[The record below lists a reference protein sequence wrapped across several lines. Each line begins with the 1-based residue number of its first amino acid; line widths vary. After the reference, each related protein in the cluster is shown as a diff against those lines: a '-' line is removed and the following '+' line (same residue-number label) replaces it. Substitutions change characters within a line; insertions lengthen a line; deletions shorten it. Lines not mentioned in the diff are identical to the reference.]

1 MITLPGNLDIKRNSV
16 FLLFIL
22 ALIFP
27 AAMVNAGVVTFR
39 ESHGMQGEDSS
50 DSTYLVQS
58 QEQLKIFEDLLIGS
72 KVVVFL
78 KNGNKLKGW
87 IHQFGEEYIQLR
99 CEKNAGFGKVK
110 SDYPTVKTSEIL
122 RIEAQKS
129 SWFNAGWILGPAI
142 IIVMMYVV
150 PLILSSG
157 S

>member
-1 MITLPGNLDIKRNSV
+1 MEKQPPKRRHSQNV

-22 ALIFP
+22 IFIFP
-27 AAMVNAGVVTFR
+27 VAMVNAGVITFHG
-39 ESHGMQGEDSS
+39 SQGMQGEDSS
-50 DSTYLVQS
+50 DSTFLIQS

-78 KNGNKLKGW
+78 KNGDTLKGW

-99 CEKNAGFGKVK
+99 CEKNAGFGKGK
-110 SDYPTVKTSEIL
+110 SDYPTVRTSEIL

-150 PLILSSG
+150 PIILTSG